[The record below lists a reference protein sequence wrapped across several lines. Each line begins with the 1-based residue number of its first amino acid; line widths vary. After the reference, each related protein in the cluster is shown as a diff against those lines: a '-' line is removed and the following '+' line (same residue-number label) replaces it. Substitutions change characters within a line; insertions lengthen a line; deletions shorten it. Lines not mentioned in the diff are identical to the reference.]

1 MSQPSPPPRANCFD
15 ASALVKVFTRE
26 AGSELVFEYFANR
39 SPTKY
44 TTPFCFYETL
54 GVLKTKWLYRK
65 ELTNQQYT
73 DAAFHLVA
81 WFEASTRSAQDIDL
95 RDPIVFFKVRQ
106 LAERHSL
113 DLSDAFQILSVK
125 EGHFSHLINDSQT
138 VLVTADENLA
148 KVARSEGVRAWYCL
162 GEPEP

>member
-1 MSQPSPPPRANCFD
+1 MNSPPPRANCFD
-15 ASALVKVFTRE
+15 ASALLKVFTRE
-26 AGSELVFEYFANR
+26 SGSDLVRDYFNNR

-54 GVLKTKWLYRK
+54 NVLKVKCLYRDEITK
-65 ELTNQQYT
+65 TEYT
-73 DAAFHLVA
+73 EAAFRLVA
-81 WFEASTRSAQDIDL
+81 WFGASTRYAKDIDL
-95 RDPIVFFKVRQ
+95 QDPAIFFRVCE

-125 EGHFSHLINDSQT
+125 EGYFSHLINDSQT
-138 VLVTADENLA
+138 ILVTADGALA
-148 KVARSEGVRAWYCL
+148 KAARIEGVRSWYCL